1 MSGAPYRYD
10 IFLRGLQRAHLFRLR
25 DVREGTTVGIQHRGH
40 TIIHLSKIYQEN
52 KNKILN
58 ELAKFD
64 NKIEVFRKNGSV
76 IKQDLQRLHVQLSQK
91 KNFIEEYF
99 VGLIERLEEEH
110 REHKDRIEGKY
121 DENLQEIEFL
131 ENFRDNICQEMEC
144 RSEKELVAKSEE
156 FIKYIRSLCDREV
169 EADM

>member
-1 MSGAPYRYD
+1 
-10 IFLRGLQRAHLFRLR
+10 
-25 DVREGTTVGIQHRGH
+25 
-40 TIIHLSKIYQEN
+40 LSKIYQEN

-99 VGLIERLEEEH
+99 VGLI
-110 REHKDRIEGKY
+110 
-121 DENLQEIEFL
+121 
-131 ENFRDNICQEMEC
+131 
-144 RSEKELVAKSEE
+144 
-156 FIKYIRSLCDREV
+156 
-169 EADM
+169 